1 MFNKIL
7 TALAPFNKL
16 WVSILTALAP
26 FNKLWVSIVPA
37 LGVVLFVVAPTETEA
52 LWTVT
57 ESEWYLVLL
66 AFAGSVGVFSVPNIK
81 K

>member
-1 MFNKIL
+1 MINKIL

-16 WVSILTALAP
+16 WVSLI
-26 FNKLWVSIVPA
+26 PA
-37 LGVVLFVVAPTETEA
+37 FGVVLFVVAPTETEA

-57 ESEWYLVLL
+57 ENEWYLVLL
-66 AFAGSVGVFSVPNIK
+66 AFASSAGIFAVPNVK